1 MTLPQHHKRHLSFA
15 ADLRVDLDRGHAI
28 VTAKQSDVIVEV
40 PDVATGLRLC
50 RSVLPRGLRRRM
62 LRVLT
67 GLELRLAVKVRQRVV
82 LHVGRSQ
89 RGLLSLFGIPHV
101 RLHPIN
107 LGLASLGI

>member
-1 MTLPQHHKRHLSFA
+1 MALPQHHKRHLSFA
-15 ADLRVDLDRGHAI
+15 ADLRVELDRGHAI

-50 RSVLPRGLRRRM
+50 RSVLPRGLRRRVLRILDRLD
-62 LRVLT
+62 LRVGLT
-67 GLELRLAVKVRQRVV
+67 VRQRVV
-82 LHVGRSQ
+82 LRAGRSQ

-101 RLHPIN
+101 RLHLIN